1 MHLQG
6 SRYIR
11 NYNNNASHGED
22 PMRVYAQRIP
32 SAVRLL
38 ILSTFVFSLSACNDS
53 SSGPSDPTS
62 VTTSEGTVTGQ
73 LVTDSNGSEMKQWLG
88 VPYAQSTEGANRF
101 RAPQSLEPRTD
112 VLEATD
118 FGDACPQTPAQS
130 PFAIQSSNPGSTTSE
145 DCLNLNIYSPAEGD
159 NHPVVV
165 WIHGGNLDT
174 GAGFQSSAKPDRLV
188 KEGIVVVAINY
199 RLGVL
204 GYLAHP
210 ALTATSQT
218 SEKGSGNY
226 GLMDQIKALE
236 WLQANVAEFGGDP
249 NNVTLVGESAGGFS
263 IKGLMAAN
271 DRTNGLFHRVIV
283 QSGPYF
289 FQETPTEAEQRG
301 AGFMASLCADDAS
314 PEAAECLRNLTLEQI
329 LTLQA
334 GEPEFGSE
342 IVQRPGVLEQTV
354 AAALASGQFTAD
366 QVLEGSN
373 RDEWRLFVAAEQL
386 VSGRNSLEELLAG
399 SSTAYRQE
407 LIRRYGSVTEANADA
422 VVDLYPLSS
431 YDNADIA
438 VSAVGTDAIF
448 ACPGFGNIAAAAQ
461 HIPVYAYEFADRNA
475 PLPLPLFATGQPA
488 LGAAHATEIPYV
500 FASQAELEAEFSAD
514 SATLAETMVR
524 YWAAFARTGDPTP
537 SDGTLPA
544 WLPFVN
550 QGYQSL
556 QAPAENTGPFSVL
569 SGGQSFN
576 QARNCTLWLG
586 G

>member
-1 MHLQG
+1 
-6 SRYIR
+6 
-11 NYNNNASHGED
+11 
-22 PMRVYAQRIP
+22 MRVCIARMP
-32 SAVRLL
+32 KALRLL
-38 ILSTFVFSLSACNDS
+38 IVSIFVISLPACNNDSNDS
-53 SSGPSDPTS
+53 SAISTDPTE
-62 VTTSEGTVTGQ
+62 VTTSEGVITGV
-73 LVTDSNGSEMKQWLG
+73 LVSDGNGTEMKQWLG
-88 VPYAQSTEGANRF
+88 VPYGKSTEGANRF
-101 RAPQSLEPRTD
+101 RAPQSPEPRSD
-112 VLEATD
+112 VLQATE

-130 PFAIQSSNPGSTTSE
+130 PFAIQSSNPGSNTSE
-145 DCLNLNIYSPAEGD
+145 DCLNLNIYAPGEGEND
-159 NHPVVV
+159 PVVV
-165 WIHGGNLDT
+165 WIHGGSLDT

-226 GLMDQIKALE
+226 GLVDQIKALE
-236 WLQANVAEFGGDP
+236 WLQANVAAFGGNP

-271 DRTNGLFHRVIV
+271 DRTDGLFQRVIV
-283 QSGPYF
+283 QSGPSF

-301 AGFMASLCADDAS
+301 AGFMASLCAGDS
-314 PEAAECLRNLTLEQI
+314 STEAAECLRNLTLEQ
-329 LTLQA
+329 LLALQA
-334 GEPEFGSE
+334 GDPEFGSE

-386 VSGRNSLEELLAG
+386 VSGRDSLQDRLAG
-399 SSTAYRQE
+399 ISTDYRQE

-422 VVDLYPLSS
+422 VVDHYPLNDF
-431 YDNADIA
+431 DNADIA

-448 ACPGFGNIAAAAQ
+448 ACPGFGNIAAAAK
-461 HIPVYAYEFADRNA
+461 HVPVYAYEFADRNA
-475 PLPLPLFATGQPA
+475 PLPSPLFTRVQPA

-500 FASQAELEAEFSAD
+500 FASQAELEAEFSED

-524 YWAAFARTGDPTP
+524 YWAAFARSGNPTP

-544 WLPFVN
+544 WLSFVN

-556 QAPAENTGPFSVL
+556 QAPAENTGPFPML
-569 SGGQSFN
+569 SGGPTFN
-576 QARNCTLWLG
+576 EARNCSFWLG
-586 G
+586 S

>member
-1 MHLQG
+1 
-6 SRYIR
+6 
-11 NYNNNASHGED
+11 
-22 PMRVYAQRIP
+22 MRVYIP
-32 SAVRLL
+32 RMPRAIRLL
-38 ILSTFVFSLSACNDS
+38 ILSTLVFSLSACNDS
-53 SSGPSDPTS
+53 SSGSSDPTE
-62 VTTSEGTVTGQ
+62 VTTSEGGITGQ
-73 LVTDSNGSEMKQWLG
+73 LVTDNNDDEMKQWLG

-101 RAPQSLEPRTD
+101 LAPQSLEPRSD
-112 VLEATD
+112 VLQATE
-118 FGDACPQTPAQS
+118 FGDSCPQTPAQS
-130 PFAIQSSNPGSTTSE
+130 PFAIQSSNPGSSTSE
-145 DCLNLNIYSPAEGD
+145 DCLNLNIYAPADGD
-159 NHPVVV
+159 NYPVVV
-165 WIHGGNLDT
+165 WIHGGSLDT

-236 WLQANVAEFGGDP
+236 WLQANVAAFGGDP

-271 DRTNGLFHRVIV
+271 DRTDGLFRRVIV
-283 QSGPYF
+283 QSGPAF
-289 FQETPTEAEQRG
+289 FQETPTDAEQRG
-301 AGFMASLCADDAS
+301 ADFMASLCADDSS
-314 PEAAECLRNLTLEQI
+314 PEAAECLRNLTLEQL

-334 GEPEFGSE
+334 GDPEFDSE
-342 IVQRPGVLEQTV
+342 IVRRPGVLDQTV
-354 AAALASGQFTAD
+354 ADALASGQFTAD

-386 VSGRNSLEELLAG
+386 VSGRNSLEDIIAG
-399 SSTAYRQE
+399 DSTDYRQE
-407 LIRRYGSVTEANADA
+407 LIRRYGSVTETNADA

-461 HIPVYAYEFADRNA
+461 HVPVYAYEFADRNA
-475 PLPLPLFATGQPA
+475 PLPSPLFATVQPS
-488 LGAAHATEIPYV
+488 LGAAHATEIPYI
-500 FASQAELEAEFSAD
+500 FASQTELNAEFSAD

-524 YWAAFARTGDPTP
+524 YWAAFARTGAPTP

-544 WLPFVN
+544 WLSFVN

-556 QAPAENTGPFSVL
+556 QAPAQNTGPFAVL
-569 SGGQSFN
+569 SSGESFN
-576 QARNCTLWLG
+576 QARNCSLWLG

>member
-1 MHLQG
+1 
-6 SRYIR
+6 
-11 NYNNNASHGED
+11 
-22 PMRVYAQRIP
+22 MRVYTHRMPTALRM
-32 SAVRLL
+32 L
-38 ILSTFVFSLSACNDS
+38 ILSAFVFSLSACDDS
-53 SSGPSDPTS
+53 SSGPSDPTA
-62 VTTSEGTVTGQ
+62 VTTAEGEVTGE
-73 LVTDSNGSEMKQWLG
+73 LVTDTSGGEMKQWLG
-88 VPYAQSTEGANRF
+88 VPYALSTEGANRF
-101 RAPQSLEPRTD
+101 RAPQSLGPRTD
-112 VLEATD
+112 VLEATE

-130 PFAIQSSNPGSTTSE
+130 PFAIQSSNPGSSTSE
-145 DCLNLNIYSPAEGD
+145 DCLNLNIYAPAEGD
-159 NHPVVV
+159 NYPVVV
-165 WIHGGNLDT
+165 WIHGGSLDT
-174 GAGFQSSAKPDRLV
+174 GAGFQSSANPDRLV

-210 ALTATSQT
+210 ALTATSQM

-271 DRTNGLFHRVIV
+271 DRTDGLFHRVIV
-283 QSGPYF
+283 QSGPSF
-289 FQETPTEAEQRG
+289 FQETATEAEQRG

-314 PEAAECLRNLTLEQI
+314 PEAAECLRNLTLEQ
-329 LTLQA
+329 LLALQA

-407 LIRRYGSVTEANADA
+407 LIRRYGSVTETNADA

-461 HIPVYAYEFADRNA
+461 HVPVYAYEFADRNA
-475 PLPLPLFATGQPA
+475 PLPSPLFATVQPA

-500 FASQAELEAEFSAD
+500 FASQGELEAEFSAD

-537 SDGTLPA
+537 SDGTLPS
-544 WLPFVN
+544 WLSFVN

-556 QAPAENTGPFSVL
+556 QAPSENTGPFSVF
-569 SGGQSFN
+569 SDGDSFS